1 MGFFGVV
8 RNSSQVKERLILSL
22 ARGEKRSIECR
33 SLMGDGMTDRL
44 AKRQTIEKPMPLGGD
59 LGTTASKI

>member
-8 RNSSQVKERLILSL
+8 RNSSQTKERLILSL

-33 SLMGDGMTDRL
+33 SLMGDGDGG
-44 AKRQTIEKPMPLGGD
+44 QVEEKKNHRKTNALGW
-59 LGTTASKI
+59 